1 MYTRLRHTHSAK
13 QINIKGDKKVLT
25 IQRFMLIQGKVSRL
39 CIWSLRDYSFK
50 NIDINPTFV
59 ILSMST
65 YRRRAGIF
73 FFFFSQLLLPRVC
86 AFKTKNPTLPLL
98 GREALTWEH
107 ETVMMPNVN
116 DSGHAADLCGILS
129 GKDLIVYF
137 PLSP

>member
-73 FFFFSQLLLPRVC
+73 FFFFHSFFSLGYV
-86 AFKTKNPTLPLL
+86 PLKQK
-98 GREALTWEH
+98 
-107 ETVMMPNVN
+107 
-116 DSGHAADLCGILS
+116 I
-129 GKDLIVYF
+129 
-137 PLSP
+137 PLFHYWVAKP